1 MSLVWEADGNPK
13 PEIQCNDSLA
23 ENVRASTVGRQKI
36 ITITGATSTNAGRYI
51 CVATNK
57 VGKVTRSTT
66 LLLKGIILCKK
77 KLSNIANVTKDEKK
91 IIQRDASYCF
101 SYFIFSSFADKSTDL
116 SQHWWVFLLVLLVFV
131 IYLVLVFILKCPK
144 KHGRYNFPLQA
155 RFTVENG
162 TT

>member
-91 IIQRDASYCF
+91 LYKEMQAIVSAILF
-101 SYFIFSSFADKSTDL
+101 
-116 SQHWWVFLLVLLVFV
+116 FLLLQISPLTSPSTGGVS
-131 IYLVLVFILKCPK
+131 YLSC
-144 KHGRYNFPLQA
+144 
-155 RFTVENG
+155 
-162 TT
+162 